1 MKAVASFT
9 NEPLTVTTQTS
20 TGCIPFPHHPLPMS
34 PPNEGEGREEIGK
47 KKNLQIKLFD
57 LCHRALV
64 FRG

>member
-47 KKNLQIKLFD
+47 KKKLTN
-57 LCHRALV
+57 
-64 FRG
+64 